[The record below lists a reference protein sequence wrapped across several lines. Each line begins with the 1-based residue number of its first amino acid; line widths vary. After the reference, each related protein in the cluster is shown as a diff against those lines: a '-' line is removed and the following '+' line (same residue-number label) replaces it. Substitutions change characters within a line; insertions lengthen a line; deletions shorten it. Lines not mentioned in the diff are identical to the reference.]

1 MEKNLRMRMA
11 KEELIRKR
19 EENEEEYNRTKEF
32 CQSLDQFV
40 EIKNEQKNLTND
52 MMWKVMDNFS
62 LNVADMVPS

>member
-62 LNVADMVPS
+62 LNVEDMVPS